1 MPQVSEFVIGF
12 GYGLSTGAALAS
24 VVWLIVLIRQAQ
36 TWRRRYSAE
45 AQAAFAAAN
54 ALTLAR
60 LSGRLD
66 TTLFESHPPSQK
78 PAEWPFPPGPKGW
91 QGKKLTKQ

>member
-1 MPQVSEFVIGF
+1 MPQVSEFVTGF
-12 GYGLSTGAALAS
+12 GYGLSSGAALAS

-54 ALTLAR
+54 DQMLAR
-60 LSGRLD
+60 LAGRLD
-66 TTLFESHPPSQK
+66 TTLFEHRPK

-91 QGKKLTKQ
+91 QGKGRRRES